1 MFFSIKNIILISRFL
16 LLTPNMIHTQI
27 NKQTHVRS
35 FIHSSSMHTTD
46 TQTNILTKY
55 TIQTL
60 NQIQILHP
68 FQERGRVTQNPIM
81 SSISLVYFISSI
93 LLSLLFGLLQFD
105 SLFLSFSLY
114 FIIIIIICNSR

>member
-1 MFFSIKNIILISRFL
+1 
-16 LLTPNMIHTQI
+16 MIHTQI

-60 NQIQILHP
+60 NQIQILHLGKKRR
-68 FQERGRVTQNPIM
+68 EKKIREKR
-81 SSISLVYFISSI
+81 LALDLFIKE
-93 LLSLLFGLLQFD
+93 
-105 SLFLSFSLY
+105 
-114 FIIIIIICNSR
+114 